1 MANIALL
8 FSILCLS
15 FSQLICF
22 QANAQPTS
30 EFTAGYDYS
39 SGVWKFEGEAYISSG
54 TTATSVMQVFGG
66 SSCAITIMLRV
77 YDGSITVYRTPV
89 VLSNAYNRWF
99 KVNVIHD
106 VGVSNLKVY
115 IDSALRYEGFGAG
128 GNNHYFKFGVYAEE
142 GASI

>member
-1 MANIALL
+1 METSKSVEGINILLQPSVLLCGLENIQSTFHIDSRAQQKGKPGLPLKRVALLREKMANIALL

-66 SSCAITIMLRV
+66 SSCAITIML
-77 YDGSITVYRTPV
+77 
-89 VLSNAYNRWF
+89 
-99 KVNVIHD
+99 
-106 VGVSNLKVY
+106 
-115 IDSALRYEGFGAG
+115 
-128 GNNHYFKFGVYAEE
+128 
-142 GASI
+142 

>member
-1 MANIALL
+1 METSKSVEGINILL
-8 FSILCLS
+8 QPSVLLCGLENIQS
-15 FSQLICF
+15 TFHIDSR
-22 QANAQPTS
+22 AQQKGKPGLPLKR
-30 EFTAGYDYS
+30 GYDYS

-54 TTATSVMQVFGG
+54 TTAT
-66 SSCAITIMLRV
+66 
-77 YDGSITVYRTPV
+77 TPV

-128 GNNHYFKFGVYAEE
+128 GSNHYFKFGVYAEE